1 MKKSLTQCLRAQYTD
16 GRAEQSRA
24 EQSRAE
30 QSSKQL
36 LCRFLLSESK
46 YLDEKTHFR
55 HGVVSCREWV
65 FLYFFRTFYRR
76 KRV

>member
-30 QSSKQL
+30 QSRAEQ
-36 LCRFLLSESK
+36 
-46 YLDEKTHFR
+46 
-55 HGVVSCREWV
+55 
-65 FLYFFRTFYRR
+65 
-76 KRV
+76 

>member
-30 QSSKQL
+30 QSRAVNSFSAAFCCL
-36 LCRFLLSESK
+36 NLNI
-46 YLDEKTHFR
+46 
-55 HGVVSCREWV
+55 WM
-65 FLYFFRTFYRR
+65 
-76 KRV
+76 KRPISDTE